1 MPFENVSCQ
10 GRIENFFRE
19 GAPNFVTFFNRIFC
33 GRVNYKQLKKQKD
46 SRGAG
51 GISPENFCKF
61 AYCNGHFS
69 AFWTISRQSLFIFL
83 ASIFECFTKHVVF
96 CWHSFDYACL
106 RRLRHIAMK
115 RFEIMEKFY
124 SSKALLKKAGRD
136 ASPISHLG
144 SDPGQVWSQ
153 SWASAEIFEGGGGGQ
168 KLFDKISVKQRFCC
182 TSLTFLTLFKI
193 MQ

>member
-51 GISPENFCKF
+51 GIFPKNFWKF
-61 AYCNGHFS
+61 AYCNCHFS

-124 SSKALLKKAGRD
+124 SSKALLKKAGGD
-136 ASPISHLG
+136 ASPYPILDLTLVKYGLNHGRPQKFL
-144 SDPGQVWSQ
+144 Q
-153 SWASAEIFEGGGGGQ
+153 GGGQ
-168 KLFDKISVKQRFCC
+168 KLFNKISVKQRFCC